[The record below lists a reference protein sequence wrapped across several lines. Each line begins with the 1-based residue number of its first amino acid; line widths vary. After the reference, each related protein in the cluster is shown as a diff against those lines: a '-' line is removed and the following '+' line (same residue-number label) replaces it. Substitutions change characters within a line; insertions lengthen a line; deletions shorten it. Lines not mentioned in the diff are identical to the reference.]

1 MSGKLVLSIT
11 GIQDEFISKNP
22 TFSHF
27 LSVFKKHTKFA
38 FNTIEIPLVNAK
50 LGEET
55 QCIIPLDAGDLINT
69 LTLRWNLYYKASISS
84 EHFTGSVGHGGYS
97 AKGGTYDNP
106 FTDNVGIHGIDYAEL
121 YIGGTLIERI
131 TGDWIY
137 LYNKY
142 HSARYIFTDTI
153 LHQTQAGKMPYGSTS
168 RVASTDP
175 VTTTTF
181 GFQQIEDLQP
191 TGGISSD
198 DFAEDHQ
205 MSYDGDTLVVGADA
219 HGTGAVYVFMRD
231 DPFPES
237 GWSQT
242 QRLTSP
248 SAGSDGFGM
257 SVSIQGNTLVV
268 GIPESTVAGAYFVG
282 RIEIYTRDA
291 AYGPSTSFVLRHTI
305 NGDTSINRPYFGY
318 SVSLDG
324 DTLAVGTWRD
334 GRRVYI
340 YTRTPGDISSA
351 WTLRDTIVFGTDSIG
366 LRVSLSGDRVAIG
379 SYTGVVYVYVRDTL
393 GDLTSTW
400 SQEFTVNGNSGV
412 DGLGSASHIA
422 GGGFGEAISLDG
434 DTLVIGRRRGTY
446 VYATDVYLYR
456 AFVYTRDPASG
467 SWSQIAILE
476 PIDGAQNNYFGESV
490 SVKNDLI
497 AIGASRNSS
506 GKIYAYTRAI
516 PGDTSSGWTSTAT
529 LTPSTG
535 SYGGDSVVTDGTTII
550 SGDKARHA
558 HVFLNTSTTT
568 TSYAPV
574 LEHKWNL
581 KQMHID
587 LPFYFYNNLPA
598 SILSCKITKQNCY
611 VKVKFKPFDKLV
623 HPFLLPYTNDTN
635 IESASLLTKF
645 TFLDHDELNFLKSKP
660 IQQLITQ
667 TNLHQHDIIRQNEG
681 HDHTTEIPLNL
692 ANPVKNI
699 HFFTIK
705 KSRLS
710 DLIKTAKMKIY
721 TPNVFDSVYL
731 YMYTI
736 PFLSAGLKINGNYIF
751 DESYVKLTHEN
762 SLINSRS
769 SQAQPL
775 TTYGGSY
782 PTRGSGFIFDESSSY
797 SFALYPLNNE
807 PSGHLNFSRIIDQ
820 KFTID
825 PGFTTTT
832 DGHPSN
838 ILVADNV
845 HQVSVGDTLEVNIYS
860 TSYNFMV
867 YSSGLCGLKY

>member
-38 FNTIEIPLVNAK
+38 FNTIEIPLVNAR

-69 LTLRWNLYYKASISS
+69 LTLRWKLYYKASINS

-97 AKGGTYDNP
+97 ANGGTYDNP
-106 FTDNVGIHGIDYAEL
+106 FTDHVGIHGIDYAEL
-121 YIGGTLIERI
+121 YIGGTLIEKI

-142 HSARYIFTDTI
+142 HSARYIFTDAI
-153 LHQTQAGKMPYGSTS
+153 LHQTESAQSPYGSTS
-168 RVASTDP
+168 KVISTDP
-175 VTTTTF
+175 VTTTTV
-181 GFQQIEDLQP
+181 GIQEVADLQP
-191 TGGISSD
+191 TGGSSID

-205 MSYDGDTLVVGADA
+205 MSFDGDTLVVGADA
-219 HGTGAVYVFMRD
+219 VTPGAVYVFMRNTAGD
-231 DPFPES
+231 TSS
-237 GWSQT
+237 GWTQT
-242 QRLTSP
+242 QRLTSS
-248 SAGSDGFGM
+248 SAGADGFGM
-257 SVSIQGNTLVV
+257 SVSINGNTLVV
-268 GIPESTVAGAYFVG
+268 GLPDTGAFYFG
-282 RIEIYTRDA
+282 RVEIFTRNA
-291 AYGPSTSFVLRHTI
+291 ANQNFVLRHTI
-305 NGDTSINRPYFGY
+305 EGDTSLYRPYFGY

-324 DTLAVGTWRD
+324 DTLAVGTWRS

-340 YTRTPGDISSA
+340 YTRTPGNISSA
-351 WTLRDTIVFGTDSIG
+351 WTLRDTTVFGTNSIG
-366 LRVSLSGDRVAIG
+366 FRVSLSGDRVAIG
-379 SYTGVVYVYVRDTL
+379 SESGVVYVYQRDTL

-412 DGLGSASHIA
+412 DNLGSASHIA
-422 GGGFGEAISLDG
+422 GNQFGEAVSLDG
-434 DTLVIGRRRGTY
+434 DTLVIGRRRGSY
-446 VYATDVYLYR
+446 VYSTDIYLYR
-456 AFVYTRDPASG
+456 AFVYTRNS
-467 SWSQIAILE
+467 SLWEQTAILE

-497 AIGASRNSS
+497 AIGASGDSN
-506 GKIYAYTRAI
+506 GKIYIYTRDT
-516 PGDTSSGWTSTAT
+516 PGDPSSTWSSTTT
-529 LTPSTG
+529 LIPSTG

-558 HVFLNTSTTT
+558 HVFVNTTTTT

-574 LEHKWNL
+574 LEHQWNL

-660 IQQLITQ
+660 IKQLITQ

-699 HFFTIK
+699 HFFTVK

-710 DLIKTAKMKIY
+710 DLIKTAKSRIY
-721 TPNVFDSVYL
+721 TPNVFDSIYL

-736 PFLSAGLKINGNYIF
+736 PFLSAGLKINANYIF

-769 SQAQPL
+769 AQAQPL
-775 TTYGGSY
+775 ATYGGTY
-782 PTRGSGFIFDESSSY
+782 PKRISGFIFDESGSY
-797 SFALYPLNNE
+797 SFALYPFNNE

-860 TSYNFMV
+860 TSYNIMV